1 MNLLELIAK
10 GPEEIESYLG
20 DVTTVQ
26 FIEDVKMSLS
36 KVYDR
41 KQAAMAAMQGLVS
54 GHPDQIHNQAQGAT
68 LAVSWAD
75 ELLKALE
82 S

>member
-26 FIEDVKMSLS
+26 FIE
-36 KVYDR
+36 DR